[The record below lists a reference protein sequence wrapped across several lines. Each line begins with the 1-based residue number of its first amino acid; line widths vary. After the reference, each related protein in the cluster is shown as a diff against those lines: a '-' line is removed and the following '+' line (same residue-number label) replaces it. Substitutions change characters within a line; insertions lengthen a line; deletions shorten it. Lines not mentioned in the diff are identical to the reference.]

1 MNFKT
6 NRKQGVI
13 KLKRIGVIILIIIAS
28 FCIAGVISFKKIPQ
42 SNSIFAIEK
51 GSEKLRKIVAKEN
64 SGLAYDIYS
73 FGISKIFVR
82 VKNNERRVR
91 LENAIIQGKITM
103 DEILNEAEKDVKSG
117 KAMYDVYQDG
127 GTRIYVYEDYTIIKA
142 NRLDGNKNVY
152 IVPKDVFWGDFPT
165 E

>member
-1 MNFKT
+1 M
-6 NRKQGVI
+6 
-13 KLKRIGVIILIIIAS
+13 KRIGVIILIIIAS

-103 DEILNEAEKDVKSG
+103 DEILNEAEKDVKVVKLCMMFTKMVELG
-117 KAMYDVYQDG
+117 YMYMK
-127 GTRIYVYEDYTIIKA
+127 II
-142 NRLDGNKNVY
+142 R
-152 IVPKDVFWGDFPT
+152 
-165 E
+165 

>member
-6 NRKQGVI
+6 NRNQGVI
-13 KLKRIGVIILIIIAS
+13 KLKKIGVIVLIIITS
-28 FCIAGVISFKKIPQ
+28 FCIFRFIVFKKIPQ

-51 GSEKLRKIVAKEN
+51 GSEKLRKVVTKEK
-64 SGLAYDIYS
+64 SGLDYDIYS

-82 VKNNERRVR
+82 VKNNEKRIR
-91 LENAIIQGKITM
+91 LENAILQGKITM
-103 DEILNEAEKDVKSG
+103 DEILNEAENDVKNG

-142 NRLDGNKNVY
+142 NRLDGNKNMY

>member
-6 NRKQGVI
+6 NRNQGVI

-103 DEILNEAEKDVKSG
+103 DEILNEAEKVVKSG

>member
-6 NRKQGVI
+6 NRNQGVI

-82 VKNNERRVR
+82 GKNNERNTKYNKHKRP
-91 LENAIIQGKITM
+91 IIYRRY
-103 DEILNEAEKDVKSG
+103 A
-117 KAMYDVYQDG
+117 
-127 GTRIYVYEDYTIIKA
+127 
-142 NRLDGNKNVY
+142 
-152 IVPKDVFWGDFPT
+152 
-165 E
+165 